1 MRTSGVQTE
10 EQMEI
15 QRLIAGV
22 ELFSTLLDDDLSYL
36 ASRAGFRSVP
46 PDAVIF
52 RSGERA
58 SQFFIVKTGE
68 VAIEKTTRQGGFSGE
83 TQRYEIARY
92 LEGDVFGDFHFV
104 ISGAFNATARAV
116 GQTELLVF
124 PGDGL
129 SFDRLC
135 DEKPDTA
142 SRILLKS
149 ISMIESR
156 LRSTRSLIA
165 ENAPWIRELKK
176 QVFVDPSTGLMN
188 RAFLDGEIPHQ
199 LSGTVAAL
207 MVKPDRFKEV
217 NDALGHVAGD
227 EILRR
232 VAGLL
237 IAETERS
244 GKGWAARL
252 RSNEMCLILPR
263 AAKDEADSSA
273 RAIIEGIA
281 SISPEGDVKLPF
293 TLSASVAVGFWPE
306 DEPDWRRF
314 LERTNEA
321 MQGAWKAGG
330 DRVVGSGKE
339 AR

>member
-1 MRTSGVQTE
+1 M
-10 EQMEI
+10 

-36 ASRAGFRSVP
+36 ASRAGFRSVSH
-46 PDAVIF
+46 DAAIF

-68 VAIEKTTRQGGFSGE
+68 VAIEKTTRQGGLSGE
-83 TQRYEIARY
+83 TERLEIARY
-92 LEGDVFGDFHFV
+92 LAGDVFGDFHFV
-104 ISGAFNATARAV
+104 ISGVYNATARAV

-176 QVFVDPSTGLMN
+176 QVFVDPATSLLN
-188 RAFLDGEIPHQ
+188 RAFLEGEIPHQ

-207 MVKPDRFKEV
+207 MIKPDRFKDV
-217 NDALGHVAGD
+217 NDAIGHVAGD

-232 VAGLL
+232 VASLL
-237 IAETERS
+237 LAEAEKH
-244 GKGWAARL
+244 GKGWAVRL
-252 RSNEMCLILPR
+252 RSNEMCLIIPQSTR
-263 AAKDEADSSA
+263 AEAVSSA
-273 RAIIEGIA
+273 RTIIEGIA
-281 SISPEGDVKLPF
+281 SITPEGDVTLPF
-293 TLSASVAVGFWPE
+293 TLSASVAIGLWPE
-306 DEPDWRRF
+306 DEQHWQRF

-321 MQGAWKAGG
+321 MQDAWKTGG
-330 DRVVGSGKE
+330 DRVVSPGRE

>member
-1 MRTSGVQTE
+1 MRTSGIQTE
-10 EQMEI
+10 EQRDI

-36 ASRAGFRSVP
+36 ASRAGFRSL
-46 PDAVIF
+46 PDNSLIF
-52 RSGERA
+52 RSGER
-58 SQFFIVKTGE
+58 SNQFFIVKTGE
-68 VAIEKTTRQGGFSGE
+68 VVLEKSTRQGGFSGE

-92 LEGDVFGDFHFV
+92 LAGDVFGDFHFV
-104 ISGAFNATARAV
+104 ISGAYNATARAV

-129 SFDRLC
+129 TFDRLC
-135 DEKPDTA
+135 DEKPDTG

-188 RAFLDGEIPHQ
+188 RSFLEGEIPHL
-199 LSGTVAAL
+199 LSGTVAVL
-207 MVKPDRFKEV
+207 MVKPDRFKDV

-232 VAGLL
+232 VASLL
-237 IAETERS
+237 LAEVGKL
-244 GKGWAARL
+244 GKGWAIRL
-252 RSNEMCLILPR
+252 RSNEMCLIVPLT
-263 AAKDEADSSA
+263 KGDEADTSA
-273 RAIIEGIA
+273 RSILEGFSSII
-281 SISPEGDVKLPF
+281 PEGDTRLPF
-293 TLSASVAVGFWPE
+293 ALSASVSTGFWPE
-306 DEPDWRRF
+306 DEMNWQRF

-321 MQGAWKAGG
+321 LQDAWKAGG
-330 DRVVGSGKE
+330 NRIVRSGKDG
-339 AR
+339 R